1 MINPIQ
7 STKPVSTTKKA
18 VKAVAAATVVTAGVA
33 AGLAIGA
40 RKGVFNKET
49 VNPILKKVNPYLQK
63 AGSFINDKAE
73 KVTSGVK
80 NKVKNVQIKNRIVNS
95 KVYKTVKSAFTTVA
109 NKIKGLNISG
119 KVDTMK
125 DTIESRLHPE
135 KFQ

>member
-7 STKPVSTTKKA
+7 STQPVSTTKKA
-18 VKAVAAATVVTAGVA
+18 VKAVAAATVVTAGVV

-63 AGSFINDKAE
+63 AGNFINDKAA
-73 KVTSGVK
+73 KVTNVVK
-80 NKVKNVQIKNRIVNS
+80 NKVKNVQVKDRIVNS
-95 KVYKTVKSAFTTVA
+95 KAYKAVKSAFGTVA

-119 KVDTMK
+119 KVDTVK
-125 DTIESRLHPE
+125 DSIESRINPK